1 MEYKEIFRLKEMLE
15 EANIPFKWK
24 ITNFKP
30 SDGYQI
36 IIYSKDGITKLCD
49 CIEHFGS
56 YGNEED
62 KLEIMSGLTEE
73 ESENDSV
80 LGWLT
85 AEEVFKRFKY
95 CYENKLFRGKIFE
108 CLTGAGK
115 LSLQV
120 TIDLDIEY
128 EVENVE

>member
-15 EANIPFKWK
+15 EANIPFEWN
-24 ITNFKP
+24 INFMCYG
-30 SDGYQI
+30 SYQI
-36 IIYSKDGITKLCD
+36 IIYSKDGTTRLCD

-62 KLEIMSGLTEE
+62 KLEIMGGLTEE
-73 ESENDSV
+73 ENENDSV

-95 CYENKLFRGKIFE
+95 CYENNTDKYK
-108 CLTGAGK
+108 
-115 LSLQV
+115 
-120 TIDLDIEY
+120 
-128 EVENVE
+128 N